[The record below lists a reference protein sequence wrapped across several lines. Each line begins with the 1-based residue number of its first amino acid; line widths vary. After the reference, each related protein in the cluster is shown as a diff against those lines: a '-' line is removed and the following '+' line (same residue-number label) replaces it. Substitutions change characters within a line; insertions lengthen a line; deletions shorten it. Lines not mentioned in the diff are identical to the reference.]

1 MWIFI
6 STLFWIFTGY
16 IYINFAHYNRCTMY
30 SCYSVSWPVLNF
42 YTSLFV
48 VVIQVFDAIMNF
60 KKEET
65 KKLIDKLNIKLDGD
79 DKEKEGKPLLKVS
92 TNIWYF
98 ARENFHG
105 HAICENFQPQTFKL
119 SYTYMY
125 KFMYSV
131 LKIINTSEVY
141 TVYMYFSGY
150 IIFPRCRRW
159 CGNGSLLETPCCRW
173 SRSIFPL
180 LSPPRSTAWSCST
193 RDPRMTPAPLESR
206 TVTPR
211 YVHMFWIVCASG
223 RSIVV

>member
-1 MWIFI
+1 
-6 STLFWIFTGY
+6 
-16 IYINFAHYNRCTMY
+16 MY

-119 SYTYMY
+119 SYT
-125 KFMYSV
+125 
-131 LKIINTSEVY
+131 
-141 TVYMYFSGY
+141 
-150 IIFPRCRRW
+150 
-159 CGNGSLLETPCCRW
+159 
-173 SRSIFPL
+173 
-180 LSPPRSTAWSCST
+180 
-193 RDPRMTPAPLESR
+193 
-206 TVTPR
+206 
-211 YVHMFWIVCASG
+211 
-223 RSIVV
+223 